1 MGQGRAILGG
11 RVGTEAPRQTA
22 RPIPFPEGFPVV
34 FGKFVLLRPMAR
46 GGMGELFLA
55 AAGEVGGFEKL
66 CIVKKVLAE
75 LEDDAIHR
83 RFMDEAKVVVRL
95 NHANLVQ
102 VFDAGRVGQE
112 YYLAMELV
120 EGKDLRA
127 VWNRC
132 AKLHRRIP
140 VDVAIFTVREILRGL
155 SYAHDALGIE
165 LVHRDISPP
174 NILLSYYGDVKL
186 TDFGLAKSALKR
198 ETTNPGVVFGRYS
211 YLSPEQAKG
220 LPADR
225 RTDIYAAGIVLWEL
239 LTGRQLFPS
248 HTLGHREALAA
259 VRDPKVRPPSDV
271 VPGVPDGV
279 DEILM
284 KALAREREGR
294 YPDAGAFRAALSEV
308 LARDFPTCDR
318 DRVAE
323 FMREIF
329 VLERKQERREYEAM
343 THQDFSEVRAAGGED
358 EVISVSDTITIDPD
372 EDSDVVLI
380 DEPGEDTAVIEH
392 DETEGGLRAAARAL
406 EGKVLDQKY
415 RIERLI
421 GLGGMGAVYRA
432 EHVGIGRTCAVKVLH
447 RRYTRDPDI
456 VARFEREARAATATG
471 HPNIVDVWDIG
482 TTPAGETYF
491 VMELLE
497 GENFG
502 VLLRREGALPI
513 ERVVHI
519 VSQVC
524 RAVSAAH
531 DAGII
536 HRDLKADNVFLVARG
551 KDPDFV
557 KVLDFGICKS
567 LDEGAQTAPGLVM
580 GSPDYMAPE
589 QAAGRPATVASDV
602 YAVGCILFEALAGR
616 MPYEGR
622 NPIEVLMRKSSED
635 APSVRDLR
643 PEVPEPIAQVVA
655 ACLRRN
661 PTERPAT
668 LRVVEYELTRAFAGR
683 PAAVRKLLGLPE
695 SRDSGRF
702 ARAQAAPSEPPP
714 PPVEPVPEP
723 PPAEHPVGRAGRAL
737 LFVGLG
743 VALGAAVFVARDPA
757 ILDAWLDRSDPVD
770 ASAVASPAPERA
782 VQVPPLAAPTSKAT
796 APAAGVEPMPP
807 VPAPAAET
815 PQVPGSAAEG
825 EDPPA
830 AASETDEL
838 VAKARLALEQG
849 RYRDPA
855 GEGLAVILAELSARK
870 PDLPDIAELRTEAS
884 RSLWRVA
891 RRSLRRKRYEEALEP
906 LRDLVAVA
914 PGHEEGR
921 ASLAEV
927 LRRLARR
934 AFARRD
940 YDRAETLAGEWANL
954 DPESAPAHELVGDAA
969 SRAKRY
975 EQAAAAYERALTLRP
990 RDRGVRSK
998 LRRAR
1003 IRARRAASDT
1013 KQAP

>member
-1 MGQGRAILGG
+1 M
-11 RVGTEAPRQTA
+11 
-22 RPIPFPEGFPVV
+22 V

-75 LEDDAIHR
+75 LEDEAIHR

-259 VRDPKVRPPSDV
+259 VREPKVRPPSEV
-271 VPGVPDGV
+271 VPGVPAGV

-284 KALAREREGR
+284 KALAKEREGR
-294 YPDAGAFRAALSEV
+294 YPDAGTFRAALSEV

-329 VLERKQERREYEAM
+329 VLERKQERREYEAL
-343 THQDFSEVRAAGGED
+343 TRQDFSEVRAAGGQD

-372 EDSDVVLI
+372 DDSDVVLI
-380 DEPGEDTAVIEH
+380 DEPNEDTAVIEH
-392 DETEGGLRAAARAL
+392 SGTERGLRAAARAL

-502 VLLRREGALPI
+502 ALLRREGALPI

-567 LDEGAQTAPGLVM
+567 LDERAQTAPGLVM

-602 YAVGCILFEALAGR
+602 YAVGCILFEALTGR

-622 NPIEVLMRKSSED
+622 NPIEVLMRKSGED
-635 APSVRDLR
+635 APSVRDVR
-643 PEVPEPIAQVVA
+643 PEVPEPIAQVVS

-661 PTERPAT
+661 PDERPAT
-668 LRVVEYELTRAFAGR
+668 LRVVEYELTRALAGR

-695 SRDSGRF
+695 NRDSGRF
-702 ARAQAAPSEPPP
+702 ARPQTVSSEPP
-714 PPVEPVPEP
+714 PPVEPAPEP
-723 PPAEHPVGRAGRAL
+723 VPPTEHPAGRAGRAL

-757 ILDAWLDRSDPVD
+757 ILDAWLDPSDPVE
-770 ASAVASPAPERA
+770 AAVVASPAPEPG
-782 VQVPPLAAPTSKAT
+782 VQVAPPAAPTSKAT
-796 APAAGVEPMPP
+796 VPAAGVA
-807 VPAPAAET
+807 PAPAAPE
-815 PQVPGSAAEG
+815 SAAEPQKASG
-825 EDPPA
+825 AVAEDEDPPA
-830 AASETDEL
+830 IDEL
-838 VAKARLALEQG
+838 VAKARAALEEG
-849 RYRDPA
+849 RYRDPD

-870 PDLPDIAELRTEAS
+870 PDLPAIAELRTEAS

-891 RRSLRRKRYEEALEP
+891 RRSLRRKRYEAALEP

-954 DPESAPAHELVGDAA
+954 DPESAPAHALVGDAA
-969 SRAKRY
+969 ARAKRY
-975 EQAAAAYERALTLRP
+975 EEAAAAYERALALRP
-990 RDRGVRSK
+990 RDRGIRSK

-1003 IRARRAASDT
+1003 IRAKRAASGT
-1013 KQAP
+1013 SKAP